1 MKKGN
6 SERHSGLPWEIDVHI
21 ACNTFKQCNLVSTLE
36 LPRPYS
42 FPSVFYFD
50 EILTKTDKYKAILSG
65 KMTIFVSTLAVRL
78 MGIKATFLGNSWLV
92 VRSCSG
98 HGRYAGIGRKEAK
111 MYHFCALPRF
121 WTISLLPDYQE
132 VIAKPQVFRTKEL
145 KDW

>member
-65 KMTIFVSTLAVRL
+65 KMTIFAPNVSCQ
-78 MGIKATFLGNSWLV
+78 IDGNQGNL
-92 VRSCSG
+92 SG
-98 HGRYAGIGRKEAK
+98 
-111 MYHFCALPRF
+111 
-121 WTISLLPDYQE
+121 
-132 VIAKPQVFRTKEL
+132 
-145 KDW
+145 